1 MTIRASLPLPSDYTL
16 FISGIRGIGKMLLVF
31 IIFILFLLMGMP
43 VAFAIGIAGTLFF
56 LQNPQLPFTMIIQLP
71 ISQTQNFPLLAIP
84 LFIFAAN
91 LMNETGI
98 THRLIRLAGVLAG
111 HMRGGLAQ
119 VNVVLS
125 TLMGGVSGSAIA
137 DAAMEAR
144 LLGPE
149 MLKKGFSKG
158 YTGSVSAITACIAPV
173 IPPSIGLILYGT
185 IGQVSIGRLFT
196 GGIVPGL
203 MMMLFLMIAVSITS
217 KIKGYLPERKRPSLK
232 DVGMALIDSI
242 WAFLFPIALIG
253 GIRFGLYTPTEAG
266 AFAGVYALAVG
277 VVFYR
282 ELTWKKFKRTLEFTI
297 VDIGSIML
305 IISLSGIFGYGLA
318 YERAG
323 DVFSRFMLGI
333 TNNPQILLLLIVG
346 AVFIAGMFI
355 DSTAIILL
363 FTAILL
369 PLVSEVGIDP
379 VHFGL
384 VFMLVIVLGLVTP
397 PVGISM
403 YTVCSIL
410 DCQLEDYIKES
421 IPFIVAILLVDLL
434 IIFFPDI
441 VLFLPNL
448 VFGKD

>member
-1 MTIRASLPLPSDYTL
+1 
-16 FISGIRGIGKMLLVF
+16 MLWV
-31 IIFILFLLMGMP
+31 FILFFLFLIMGMP
-43 VAFAIGIAGTLFF
+43 VAFAIGIAGFLFF
-56 LQNPQLPFTMIIQLP
+56 LMNPQLPFTMIIQLP

-91 LMNETGI
+91 LMNETGL
-98 THRLIRLAGVLAG
+98 TNRLIKLAGVLAG

-144 LLGPE
+144 ILGTE
-149 MLKKGFSKG
+149 MIKKGFSIG
-158 YTGSVSAITACIAPV
+158 YTTAVTVITACITPI

-185 IGQVSIGRLFT
+185 IGQVSIGRLFA

-203 MMMLFLMIAVSITS
+203 LMMVFLMVAVSITS
-217 KIKGYLPERKRPSLK
+217 KKKGYLPERPRPSLK
-232 DVGMALIDSI
+232 EVAIALVDSI

-253 GIRFGLYTPTEAG
+253 GIRFGLFTPTEAG
-266 AFAGVYALAVG
+266 AFAGVYAFVVG
-277 VVFYR
+277 ILFYR
-282 ELTWKKFKRTLEFTI
+282 ELTWEKFKRTLEMTI
-297 VDIGSIML
+297 TDIGSIML
-305 IISLSGIFGYGLA
+305 IIALSGIFGYGLS

-323 DVFSRFMLGI
+323 DKFCSFMLGI
-333 TNNPQILLLLIVG
+333 TNNPHLLLLLLVG
-346 AVFIAGMFI
+346 ALFVAGMFI

-369 PLVSEVGIDP
+369 PLVNEVGVNP

-384 VFMLVIVLGLVTP
+384 VFMLVVVLGLVTP
-397 PVGISM
+397 PVGVSM

-410 DCQLEDYIKES
+410 DCPLEEYTKES
-421 IPFIVAILLVDLL
+421 LPFIAAVVLVDILL
-434 IIFFPDI
+434 IFFPDL
-441 VLFLPNL
+441 VLFVPNL
-448 VFGKD
+448 IFGAE

>member
-1 MTIRASLPLPSDYTL
+1 
-16 FISGIRGIGKMLLVF
+16 MLLVF
-31 IIFILFLLMGMP
+31 ILFVIFLLMGMP
-43 VAFAIGIAGTLFF
+43 VAFAIGIAGAVFF
-56 LQNPQLPFTMIIQLP
+56 LQNPQLPFTMTIQLA

-98 THRLIRLAGVLAG
+98 TNRLIKLAGVLAG
-111 HMRGGLAQ
+111 HLSGGLGQ

-125 TLMGGVSGSAIA
+125 TLMCGVSGSAIA

-144 LLGPE
+144 ILGTE
-149 MLKKGFSKG
+149 MIKKGFSKG
-158 YTGSVSAITACIAPV
+158 YTSSVTTITACITPI

-196 GGIVPGL
+196 AGIVPGL
-203 MMMLFLMIAVSITS
+203 MMMVFLMTAVSMTS
-217 KIKGYLPERKRPSLK
+217 KKKGYLPERKRASLK
-232 DVGMALIDSI
+232 EVVIALIDSI
-242 WAFLFPIALIG
+242 WALLFPFALIG
-253 GIRFGLYTPTEAG
+253 GIRFGLFTPTEAG

-277 VVFYR
+277 ALFYR
-282 ELTWKKFKRTLEFTI
+282 ELTWEKLKRTLEFTI
-297 VDIGSIML
+297 VDIGSIMF
-305 IISLSGIFGYGLA
+305 IIALSGIFGYGLA
-318 YERAG
+318 YERVG

-333 TNNPQILLLLIVG
+333 TNNPQVLLLLIL
-346 AVFIAGMFI
+346 AALLIAGMFI
-355 DSTAIILL
+355 ESVIIILL

-369 PLVSEVGIDP
+369 PLVTQVGVDP

-384 VFMLVIVLGLVTP
+384 VFMLVVVMGLVTP
-397 PVGISM
+397 PVGVSM

-410 DCQLEDYIKES
+410 DCPLEDYIKEC
-421 IPFIVAILLVDLL
+421 IPFIAAIVLVDILL
-434 IIFFPDI
+434 IFFPDI

>member
-1 MTIRASLPLPSDYTL
+1 
-16 FISGIRGIGKMLLVF
+16 MLLVF

-43 VAFAIGIAGTLFF
+43 VAFAIGIAGTFFF

-91 LMNETGI
+91 LMNETGM
-98 THRLIRLAGVLAG
+98 TYRLIRLAGVLAG

-144 LLGPE
+144 LLGTE
-149 MLKKGFSKG
+149 MVKKGFSKG
-158 YTGSVSAITACIAPV
+158 YTGSVTAITACIAPV

-196 GGIVPGL
+196 GGIIPGL
-203 MMMLFLMIAVSITS
+203 MMTLFLMIAVSITS
-217 KIKGYLPERKRPSLK
+217 KAKGYLPQRKPPSLK
-232 DVGMALIDSI
+232 EVGMALIDSI

-253 GIRFGLYTPTEAG
+253 GIRFGFYTPTEAG
-266 AFAGVYALAVG
+266 AFAGVYAFIVG
-277 VVFYR
+277 ALFYR
-282 ELTWKKFKRTLEFTI
+282 ELTWDKFKRTLEYTI

-305 IISLSGIFGYGLA
+305 IISLSGIFGYGLS

-323 DVFSRFMLGI
+323 DAFSRFMLGL
-333 TNNPQILLLLIVG
+333 TNNPQVLLLLIVG

-397 PVGISM
+397 PVGVSM

-410 DCQLEDYIKES
+410 DCPLEDYIKES
-421 IPFIVAILLVDLL
+421 IL
-434 IIFFPDI
+434 FFAA
-441 VLFLPNL
+441 L
-448 VFGKD
+448 

>member
-1 MTIRASLPLPSDYTL
+1 MTI
-16 FISGIRGIGKMLLVF
+16 
-31 IIFILFLLMGMP
+31 
-43 VAFAIGIAGTLFF
+43 
-56 LQNPQLPFTMIIQLP
+56 QLA

-98 THRLIRLAGVLAG
+98 TYRLIRLAGVLAG

-125 TLMGGVSGSAIA
+125 ALMGGVSGSAIA

-144 LLGPE
+144 ILGKE
-149 MLKKGFSKG
+149 MIKKGFSPG
-158 YTGSVSAITACIAPV
+158 FTTSMTTITACLTPV
-173 IPPSIGLILYGT
+173 LPPSIGLILYGT
-185 IGQVSIGRLFT
+185 IGQVSIGRLFA

-203 MMMLFLMIAVSITS
+203 MMMVFMMTAVSLTS
-217 KIKGYLPERKRPSLK
+217 KKKGYLPERNRPSPK
-232 DVGMALIDSI
+232 EVAIALIDSI

-253 GIRFGLYTPTEAG
+253 GIRFGLFTPTEAG
-266 AFAGVYALAVG
+266 AFAGVYAFAVG
-277 VVFYR
+277 SLFYR
-282 ELTWKKFKRTLEFTI
+282 ELTWEKFKRTLDFTI

-305 IISLSGIFGYGLA
+305 IIALSGIFGYGLA
-318 YERAG
+318 YERIG
-323 DVFSRFMLGI
+323 DVFSRSMLGI
-333 TNNPQILLLLIVG
+333 TNNPQIILLLIVG

-369 PLVSEVGIDP
+369 PLVSEVGVDP
-379 VHFGL
+379 VHFGI
-384 VFMLVIVLGLVTP
+384 VFMLVVVLGLVTP
-397 PVGISM
+397 PVGVSM

-410 DCQLEDYIKES
+410 DCPLEHYVKECV
-421 IPFIVAILLVDLL
+421 PFLAAIVLADIL

-441 VLFLPNL
+441 VLFVPNL
-448 VFGKD
+448 IFGKY

>member
-1 MTIRASLPLPSDYTL
+1 
-16 FISGIRGIGKMLLVF
+16 MLLVF
-31 IIFILFLLMGMP
+31 IIFILFLSMGMP

-91 LMNETGI
+91 LMNETGL
-98 THRLIRLAGVLAG
+98 TNRLIKLAGVLAG

-144 LLGPE
+144 VLGTE
-149 MLKKGFSKG
+149 MIKKGFSKG
-158 YTGSVSAITACIAPV
+158 YTASVTTITACIAPI

-203 MMMLFLMIAVSITS
+203 MMMVFLMTAVSITS
-217 KIKGYLPERKRPSLK
+217 KRKGYLPERNRASLK
-232 DVGMALIDSI
+232 EVGMALIDSI

-266 AFAGVYALAVG
+266 AFAGVYAFAVG
-277 VVFYR
+277 MLFYR
-282 ELTWKKFKRTLEFTI
+282 DLTWEKFKRTLEFTI

-305 IISLSGIFGYGLA
+305 IISLSGIFGYGLS

-323 DVFSRFMLGI
+323 DTFSRFMLGI

-397 PVGISM
+397 PVGVSM

-410 DCQLEDYIKES
+410 DCPLEDYIKEC
-421 IPFIVAILLVDLL
+421 IPFIVAIVLVDVLL
-434 IIFFPDI
+434 IFFPDI

>member
-1 MTIRASLPLPSDYTL
+1 
-16 FISGIRGIGKMLLVF
+16 
-31 IIFILFLLMGMP
+31 MGMP

-56 LQNPQLPFTMIIQLP
+56 LLNPQLPFTMIIQLP

-91 LMNETGI
+91 LMNETGL
-98 THRLIRLAGVLAG
+98 TNRLIKLAGILAG

-144 LLGPE
+144 LLGTE
-149 MLKKGFSKG
+149 MIKKGFSNG
-158 YTGSVSAITACIAPV
+158 YTSSVTTITACITPI

-185 IGQVSIGRLFT
+185 IGQVSIGRLFA

-203 MMMLFLMIAVSITS
+203 MMMMFLMVAVSWTS
-217 KIKGYLPERKRPSLK
+217 KRKGYLPERKPPSLK
-232 DVGMALIDSI
+232 EVVIALIDGI
-242 WAFLFPIALIG
+242 WAFLFPITLIG
-253 GIRFGLYTPTEAG
+253 GIRFGFYTPTEAG
-266 AFAGVYALAVG
+266 AFAGVYALLVG
-277 VVFYR
+277 ALFYR
-282 ELTWKKFKRTLEFTI
+282 ELTWEKFKRTLEFTI

-305 IISLSGIFGYGLA
+305 IISLSGIFGYGLS

-323 DVFSRFMLGI
+323 DAFSRFMLGI

-397 PVGISM
+397 PVGVSM

-410 DCQLEDYIKES
+410 DCPLEDYIKES
-421 IPFIVAILLVDLL
+421 IPFIVAIVLVDLL
-434 IIFFPDI
+434 LIFFPDI

-448 VFGKD
+448 VFGKE

>member
-1 MTIRASLPLPSDYTL
+1 
-16 FISGIRGIGKMLLVF
+16 
-31 IIFILFLLMGMP
+31 MGMP
-43 VAFAIGIAGTLFF
+43 VAFAIGIAGVIFF

-71 ISQTQNFPLLAIP
+71 VSQTQNFPLLAIP

-98 THRLIRLAGVLAG
+98 TYRLIRLAGVLAG

-125 TLMGGVSGSAIA
+125 TMMGGVSGSAIA

-144 LLGPE
+144 LLGTE
-149 MLKKGFSKG
+149 MVKKGFSKG
-158 YTGSVSAITACIAPV
+158 YTGSVTAITACIAPV

-196 GGIVPGL
+196 GGIIPGL

-217 KIKGYLPERKRPSLK
+217 KVKGYLPERDRPSLK
-232 DVGMALIDSI
+232 EVGMALIDSI

-253 GIRFGLYTPTEAG
+253 GIRFGFYTPTEAG
-266 AFAGVYALAVG
+266 AFAGVYAFVVG
-277 VVFYR
+277 ALFYR
-282 ELTWKKFKRTLEFTI
+282 ELTWEKFKRTLEFTI

-305 IISLSGIFGYGLA
+305 IISLSGIFGYGLS

-333 TNNPQILLLLIVG
+333 TNNPQVLLLLIVG
-346 AVFIAGMFI
+346 AVFVAGMFI

-384 VFMLVIVLGLVTP
+384 VFILVIVLGLVTP
-397 PVGISM
+397 PVGVSM
-403 YTVCSIL
+403 YTVCTIL
-410 DCQLEDYIKES
+410 DCKLEDYIKES
-421 IPFIVAILLVDLL
+421 IPFIAAIVLVDLL